1 MTIPLDTKRDIILDM
16 SDTRQQQKKLK
27 EDRWNGYNVR
37 IIKDVEDSMQ
47 RLNEILVRRKTHR
60 NMLK

>member
-1 MTIPLDTKRDIILDM
+1 MTIPLDIKRDIILDM
-16 SDTRQQQKKLK
+16 SDTIQQQKKIK

-47 RLNEILVRRKTHR
+47 RLNEILVKRKMHQ